1 MDVKDRTNIIILNH
15 EVKSTEIQE
24 IITSVPSWIVR
35 WGTAIVLLVLAGIV
49 LLSSLI
55 NYPDVVKTTLKIN
68 SLNAPK
74 SVLAGQSGKLVS
86 LLVKE
91 GEKVKSNQL
100 IAFLESTASP
110 HDVLLLANRLEQF
123 RTSFYT
129 SQNLKTLYLPDRLNL
144 GDLQDSYGRFFEKYL
159 LYIDTR
165 DGGYYTNQKKI
176 LEDDLNNSSI
186 ALKHKMKEREI
197 MTKESDNLEIEFQ
210 AYKKLYEKKMISRSE
225 FAQQENKYLA
235 SKHPLNNNGLEILNN
250 NSKTNA
256 TKKELLE
263 MQHLIQ
269 EQRSNFNLAL
279 NVFISEIDEWIHKFI
294 LKSPVSGQLNYAGI
308 IQENQNVALN
318 QELFI
323 VNPGNTDFF
332 GEIYIPQY
340 NMGKVKIGQNTLV
353 KMRSYPFEQYGLI
366 HGRIDYISEV
376 SNRDSVFAAKV
387 KFLRFE
393 YKDPGRKLFLK
404 NGMIADVEIIT
415 EESSLLQRFFRNV
428 IKVLKSK

>member
-1 MDVKDRTNIIILNH
+1 
-15 EVKSTEIQE
+15 
-24 IITSVPSWIVR
+24 
-35 WGTAIVLLVLAGIV
+35 
-49 LLSSLI
+49 
-55 NYPDVVKTTLKIN
+55 
-68 SLNAPK
+68 
-74 SVLAGQSGKLVS
+74 
-86 LLVKE
+86 
-91 GEKVKSNQL
+91 
-100 IAFLESTASP
+100 
-110 HDVLLLANRLEQF
+110 
-123 RTSFYT
+123 
-129 SQNLKTLYLPDRLNL
+129 
-144 GDLQDSYGRFFEKYL
+144 
-159 LYIDTR
+159 
-165 DGGYYTNQKKI
+165 
-176 LEDDLNNSSI
+176 
-186 ALKHKMKEREI
+186 
-197 MTKESDNLEIEFQ
+197 
-210 AYKKLYEKKMISRSE
+210 
-225 FAQQENKYLA
+225 
-235 SKHPLNNNGLEILNN
+235 
-250 NSKTNA
+250 
-256 TKKELLE
+256 
-263 MQHLIQ
+263 
-269 EQRSNFNLAL
+269 LAL